1 MIKKEID
8 LPLHFG
14 KAPYYLFK
22 RMKKLGSLIIEAI
35 YYEFG
40 EDEVLKR
47 LSDPLWFQSFGCFL
61 GFDWHSSGL
70 TTVLTGAIKEGVK
83 ERGVPIFIAG
93 GKGKVSLKTPD
104 EIKTICDREGIE
116 PNYFIKISKLVAKV
130 DNVLVQDGYN
140 LYHHTFIFTKNRKW
154 CVIQQGMNEKT
165 LFARRYHWINY
176 VDDLFI
182 EPHSGIIA
190 EKKGFTLNLTSKD
203 VKETQNLIVEISK
216 ENPDK
221 IIKEIKVL
229 KTKKLPRRHEILIE
243 DINPDNL
250 RKVLIETY
258 EKKPRDLEQFLLIR
272 GTGPK
277 TLRALSLLANLL
289 YSSPLSFQDPAK
301 YSFAHG
307 GKDRHPY
314 PIDIKNYDRT
324 IEILEKVIKEAK
336 LGNRESFNFLK
347 KMEEIFI

>member
-14 KAPYYLFK
+14 KVQRWLFE

-47 LSDPLWFQSFGCFL
+47 FSNPLWFQGFGCFL

-70 TTVLTGAIKEGVK
+70 TTVLTGAIKEGLR
-83 ERGVPIFIAG
+83 ERNLPVFVAG
-93 GKGKVSLKTPD
+93 GKGRVSLKTPD
-104 EIKTICDREGIE
+104 EIKIICEKEGFE
-116 PNYFIKISKLVAKV
+116 PFYFIKISKLTAKI
-130 DNVLVQDGYN
+130 DNTLVQDGYN
-140 LYHHTFIFTKNRKW
+140 LYHHTFIFTKDKKW

-165 LFARRYHWINY
+165 SFARRYHWISDIDN
-176 VDDLFI
+176 LFI
-182 EPHSGIIA
+182 EPHSGIITD
-190 EKKGFTLNLTSKD
+190 KKNFTLNLTSKD
-203 VKETQNLIVEISK
+203 VIETQNLIVEISK

-221 IIKEIKVL
+221 VIKEIKIL
-229 KTKKLPRRHEILIE
+229 KTKKLPKRHEILLE
-243 DINPDNL
+243 DINPENL

-258 EKKPRDLEQFLLIR
+258 EKKPSDLEEFLLIK

-289 YSSPLSFQDPAK
+289 YSSPLSFNDPAK

-314 PIDIKNYDRT
+314 PIDIKNYDKT
-324 IEILEKVIKEAK
+324 IEILERIIKEAK
-336 LGNRESFNFLK
+336 IGNKESFNLLK
-347 KMEEIFI
+347 KMEKIFV